1 MTLGGSETPP
11 RGLARFAGVR
21 SSRELRC
28 RARRRQTS
36 VRATRLR
43 FYATTSAS
51 STWFLTALSRSLFSI
66 SPSPPSARSPA
77 HPSVRHPR
85 PLSFCSSSPIA
96 SFLPEL
102 LTFLSY
108 PPRTGDISNNA
119 LPYSDSISE
128 ELAEIRQKLSKP
140 HTFKTEIF
148 FRIFRIISTQIFSI
162 SICQNSLMYLLRLIS
177 RCCDLKN
184 LT

>member
-21 SSRELRC
+21 SPRELRF

-51 STWFLTALSRSLFSI
+51 SPTWFLTLSCSLSLFSI
-66 SPSPPSARSPA
+66 SPSLHHPPSSSSLRSTTL
-77 HPSVRHPR
+77 SR
-85 PLSFCSSSPIA
+85 PLSFCSSSSIA

-128 ELAEIRQKLSKP
+128 EVAEIRQKLSKP
-140 HTFKTEIF
+140 RTFKTEFF
-148 FRIFRIISTQIFSI
+148 FRIF
-162 SICQNSLMYLLRLIS
+162 
-177 RCCDLKN
+177 
-184 LT
+184 